1 MIIWKR
7 FSDPN
12 ILPLI
17 GAYMRGPELVM
28 VSEWMQNGNIK
39 QYLHKNPHV
48 NKPSLVCASPTL
60 DLLLVFVDSHDSWQ
74 MSHGASPICIV

>member
-7 FSDPN
+7 LSDPN

-48 NKPSLVCASPTL
+48 NKPSLVHASPTL
-60 DLLLVFVDSHDSWQ
+60 DLLLYLLTPTTVGRCRTGHHLS
-74 MSHGASPICIV
+74 A

>member
-7 FSDPN
+7 LSDPN

-17 GAYMRGPELVM
+17 GAYMRGSELVM
-28 VSEWMQNGNIK
+28 VSEWMKNGNIK

-48 NKPSLVCASPTL
+48 NKPSLVRALPVL
-60 DLLLVFVDSHDSWQ
+60 DRLLAFFDSYDSWQ
-74 MSHGASPICIV
+74 ILHGASTICIV